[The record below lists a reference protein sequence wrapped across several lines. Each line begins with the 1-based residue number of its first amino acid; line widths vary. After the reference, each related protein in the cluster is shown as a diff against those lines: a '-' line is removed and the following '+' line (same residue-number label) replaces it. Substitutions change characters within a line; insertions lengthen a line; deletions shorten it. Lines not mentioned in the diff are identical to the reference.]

1 MRTEHRQGYW
11 IPGVSRFHLLYVAI
25 LCCLQFLPLIF
36 DSSYTNNS
44 VETAL
49 SDFDVQMTASFCL
62 GFLSIILFDLLTDLA
77 NKNLYRFVS
86 RSLYYWTA
94 VAYSVIVIGF
104 HSAEGIVPVYYCYL
118 ACSTVFICGR
128 ALQDLSALDSTGT
141 WTTSRSMFITGALAL
156 GQLLSSFSL
165 GDSSDSGDLLY
176 ALGRSWILIAGGCML
191 INLALFCSVRV
202 RWHEDFRWRASFDP
216 FNLVYGFTLGFPLI
230 CLLLIAILPLAI
242 DSFSSRF
249 QYESSLTVCTDMVV
263 RLALAS
269 ILEIL
274 PSFLLKTRDAAKVGV
289 LQEDLNLK
297 STFVRYIGHE
307 VRTPLNIAVVG
318 LDLIKRIKIEDDK
331 RRGKGKGSDEILTLL
346 EEVEDSCK
354 VAVTQ
359 LDDLLAYEKLGSG
372 LMKLEKSI
380 VNVVGFVLT
389 SASLFGIQA
398 RGKNIRMDVLQTPG
412 VLSKSV
418 HFNIDFG
425 KLTQVMRNL
434 ISNALKFTP
443 EGDDSSN

>member
-1 MRTEHRQGYW
+1 MNRL
-11 IPGVSRFHLLYVAI
+11 HLLYVAI

-36 DSSYTNNS
+36 DSSYTNDS
-44 VETAL
+44 VEAAL

-77 NKNLYRFVS
+77 NRNLYRFVS

-104 HSAEGIVPVYYCYL
+104 HSAEGVVPVYYCYL
-118 ACSTVFICGR
+118 ACSTVFFAGR
-128 ALQDLSALDSTGT
+128 AIHDLCALDSTGT

-165 GDSSDSGDLLY
+165 DNSSDSGDILFSF
-176 ALGRSWILIAGGCML
+176 GRSFVVISWGCFVLNSALCISKKRLLRNGSSLWEKLTNNSISLHDAGVILTISAL
-191 INLALFCSVRV
+191 IFCGS
-202 RWHEDFRWRASFDP
+202 
-216 FNLVYGFTLGFPLI
+216 
-230 CLLLIAILPLAI
+230 LIAILPLAI

-269 ILEIL
+269 TLEIL
-274 PSFLLKTRDAAKVGV
+274 PSFLLKTRNAAKVGV